1 MQPQG
6 CVRDEKRVIHFPA
19 SPHKQMPL
27 FKTTQCWGI
36 ADEQCCDS
44 FRQTAKDSSHT
55 YTRIYS
61 PPSAAVFNLP
71 LKEISP
77 FSEYSVDSFE
87 YIVLHYGSK
96 FNKVS

>member
-1 MQPQG
+1 MIVSGRQQRTRATHIHVSILPQ
-6 CVRDEKRVIHFPA
+6 
-19 SPHKQMPL
+19 
-27 FKTTQCWGI
+27 
-36 ADEQCCDS
+36 
-44 FRQTAKDSSHT
+44 
-55 YTRIYS
+55 
-61 PPSAAVFNLP
+61 VFNLP